1 MWNAGI
7 KPPREAGSTPAL
19 STTSPFVANSLWVRD
34 IDRSTIYLYRK
45 EIRSSGDFNPAI
57 YGLIRTGR
65 ISSIISTEVKTAEE
79 TAKRVRTGVGWMGL
93 SGKLYE
99 KRAVRVRYNPP
110 RGQAPLYKAMRVPTK
125 VESL

>member
-1 MWNAGI
+1 MC
-7 KPPREAGSTPAL
+7 KML
-19 STTSPFVANSLWVRD
+19 SSR
-34 IDRSTIYLYRK
+34 
-45 EIRSSGDFNPAI
+45 

-99 KRAVRVRYNPP
+99 KEWFKSRR
-110 RGQAPLYKAMRVPTK
+110 PLHNTGN
-125 VESL
+125 

>member
-1 MWNAGI
+1 MQVAHHCCI
-7 KPPREAGSTPAL
+7 ACSLSIEHCPPL
-19 STTSPFVANSLWVRD
+19 
-34 IDRSTIYLYRK
+34 LY
-45 EIRSSGDFNPAI
+45 I

-110 RGQAPLYKAMRVPTK
+110 RGQAPLYKAMRPPLRQYGV
-125 VESL
+125 